1 MSASI
6 QNMIIFFLS
15 SWFPLYVMVS
25 KWNLYT
31 CTLEYYKSKCQIENN
46 TLCVYAIGFKRS
58 TMLAFI
64 YHRHSMAYDP
74 ILRVSNR
81 D

>member
-1 MSASI
+1 MLQTQFAS
-6 QNMIIFFLS
+6 NKVVFTLIIVVLFS
-15 SWFPLYVMVS
+15 SSVS
-25 KWNLYT
+25 LLVV
-31 CTLEYYKSKCQIENN
+31 TLPKGQIENN